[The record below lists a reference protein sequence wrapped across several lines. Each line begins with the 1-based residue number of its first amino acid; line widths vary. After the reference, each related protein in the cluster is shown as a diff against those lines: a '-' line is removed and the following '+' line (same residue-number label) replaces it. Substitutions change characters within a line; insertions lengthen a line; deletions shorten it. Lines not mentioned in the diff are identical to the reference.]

1 MAEGYV
7 QHQKKQADKIIRIT
21 EKLYMERGMEGFTI
35 GDIAD
40 GAEITR
46 ATVYNYFSCK
56 EDILWAIFFEK
67 MDGLLLRLN
76 KKLEDTTTT
85 FERLQAFAEANY
97 EYFKEDASFAIFFD
111 LFHTIF
117 ATASQKPDDFWESPY
132 NISNWRPGKSI
143 KMFTEN
149 FHDGSV
155 KANLDPHA
163 TVVSYYYAFLGTM
176 SFTFKNK
183 DELTKFYGLDYLDVA
198 KIQISWILQAIKAD

>member
-21 EKLYMERGMEGFTI
+21 EQLYMERGMEGFTI

-56 EDILWAIFFEK
+56 EDILWAIFFGK

-76 KKLEDTTTT
+76 EKFKDANTT
-85 FERLQAFAEANY
+85 FERLRAYAEANY
-97 EYFKEDASFAIFFD
+97 EYYNEDPTFAIFFD

-117 ATASQKPDDFWESPY
+117 ATANAKPEDFWDNPY
-132 NISNWRPGKSI
+132 NTSNWRPGKTI
-143 KMFTEN
+143 RMFTEH

-155 KANLDPHA
+155 KADLDPDS
-163 TVVSYYYAFLGTM
+163 TVVSYYYAFLGTV

-183 DELTKFYGLDYLDVA
+183 DELSKFYGLDYLKVA
-198 KIQISWILQAIKAD
+198 RTQIEWILQSIKA

>member
-1 MAEGYV
+1 
-7 QHQKKQADKIIRIT
+7 
-21 EKLYMERGMEGFTI
+21 
-35 GDIAD
+35 
-40 GAEITR
+40 
-46 ATVYNYFSCK
+46 
-56 EDILWAIFFEK
+56 

-85 FERLQAFAEANY
+85 FERLQAYAEANY